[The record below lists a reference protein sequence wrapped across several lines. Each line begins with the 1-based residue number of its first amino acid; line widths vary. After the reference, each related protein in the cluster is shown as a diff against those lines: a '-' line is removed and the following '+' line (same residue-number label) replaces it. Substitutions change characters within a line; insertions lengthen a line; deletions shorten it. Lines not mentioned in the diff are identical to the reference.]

1 MSIEPTSKVELLTVA
16 EAAELLKISVS
27 TVRSLQQQ
35 RHIPFIKVGGSV
47 RFAASD
53 IASYLEKRKVRPIDQ

>member
-1 MSIEPTSKVELLTVA
+1 MSIEPDPKVHVLTIA
-16 EAAELLKISVS
+16 ETAELLKSSVS

-35 RHIPFIKVGGSV
+35 RQIPFIKVGGSV

-53 IASYLEKRKVRPIDQ
+53 ITAYLEKRTVRLIDQ